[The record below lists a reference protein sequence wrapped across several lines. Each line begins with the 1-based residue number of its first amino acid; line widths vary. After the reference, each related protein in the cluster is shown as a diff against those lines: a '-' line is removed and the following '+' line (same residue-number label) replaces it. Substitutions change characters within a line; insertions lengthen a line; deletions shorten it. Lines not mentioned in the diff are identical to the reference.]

1 MNRWKRRAAAV
12 ICAAV
17 MAAAVPVG
25 AAEWISLSDWAYADV
40 SSFVSSGL
48 LPETLADVSDYTRPI
63 KRWEFCELIYSC
75 LLYTSR
81 CV

>member
-17 MAAAVPVG
+17 MAAAVPAG

-48 LPETLADVSDYTRPI
+48 LPETLADGDSN
-63 KRWEFCELIYSC
+63 
-75 LLYTSR
+75 
-81 CV
+81 